1 MDLRLNN
8 LPDLVC
14 PLWLI
19 AYRSTVPKLA
29 TELDL
34 ITGEGART
42 YGGRWNPPGVA
53 AVYASDS
60 PEVAMAE
67 ALATVR
73 YYRFPVHAF
82 APRCFVSLSFDLE
95 RVVDLTDGETRR
107 RIGLSRRR
115 MVETD
120 WRTEMAGGAVPLTQL
135 VGQAAAESGLDG
147 LLVPSAAKRDGKNVV
162 AFPAN
167 FQGSSLVVLAP
178 DKL

>member
-1 MDLRLNN
+1 MDLRLNS
-8 LPDLVC
+8 LPRLAR
-14 PLWLI
+14 PLRLI
-19 AYRSTVPKLA
+19 GYRSTVPQFA
-29 TELDL
+29 TEMDL
-34 ITGEGART
+34 ITGEGARIH
-42 YGGRWNPPGVA
+42 GGRWSPPRVA

-60 PEVAMAE
+60 PEGSMAE

-73 YYRFPVHAF
+73 YYSLPVHVF
-82 APRCFVSLSFDLE
+82 APRYFVSLSFELE
-95 RVVDLTDGETRR
+95 RVVDLTDGVTRR
-107 RIGLSRRR
+107 RIRFSRRR

-120 WRTEMAGGAVPLTQL
+120 WRGEMAAGIVPLTQL